1 MTKIYSTEEAEKIET
16 RIKRIELI
24 RKNKVAHARRDADN
38 IKHNIEIEQLLNHN
52 DKLYYE
58 SLLD

>member
-1 MTKIYSTEEAEKIET
+1 MTKIYSTEEAEKIES
-16 RIKRIELI
+16 RIKKIELI
-24 RKNKVAHARRDADN
+24 RKNKAAHARRDADD

>member
-1 MTKIYSTEEAEKIET
+1 MNKIYSKEEADKIDT
-16 RIKRIELI
+16 RIKKIELI
-24 RKNKVAHARRDADN
+24 RKNKVAHARRDA
-38 IKHNIEIEQLLNHN
+38 ELLKDKLLLLHA